1 MDAAD
6 EAILTRLAP
15 PVAAWLRATFPTLTE
30 GQRRALPHV
39 LSGRSVLLSSPT
51 GTGKT
56 LAGFLGP
63 LSGLHGLAREGRL
76 EERTYALYV
85 SPLKALVHDVAR
97 NLRRPLEGIEAF
109 APAGLRVA
117 LRTGDTPQA
126 ERARQARAPPHLL
139 ATTPESLALL
149 LASPSWWPHL
159 QALRWVVVDEVHAL
173 AETKRGTHLALLLE
187 MLEHRLGRPL
197 VRVGLSATVSPLP
210 EVARFLTG
218 GRPCAVEAVAPR
230 EDAFDLD
237 VVMPLPDPARARDE
251 ALEGATLDLLERV
264 VARHRTTLVFANTRR
279 LAERTSM
286 LLHDRL
292 AADLAPDGTGE
303 DSHDPEFP
311 APEAVPP
318 VAPHHG
324 SMSRDARLV
333 VEERLRRQELRCVVS
348 SSSLELG
355 LDVEG
360 VDHVVLLGSPKGVA
374 RTLQR
379 LGRADH
385 RVGGRSQGTLVV
397 GDPDELAEAFALRDL
412 ARRREVEDVRIPHGC
427 PDVLAQFLVGLALL
441 GPWTRGEAHALVRR
455 AAPYA
460 DLGRERLDAVLDA
473 LLDAPR
479 PLLDAEGGTFRLAHG
494 GARVAYL
501 THAGTIP
508 ESGTLKVVH
517 AGTYV
522 GEVEE
527 AFVESL
533 QPGDVFQLA
542 GSSWRFLS
550 AVGLRAH
557 VAPAAFA
564 PPTVP
569 AWRSEGV
576 SATPPLARHA
586 AHLRAGQKN
595 DFPDSSD
602 TQESM
607 LRFQAFQAAFSAL
620 PPADA
625 LAVESF
631 VHEDGS
637 RAHVAHAF
645 LGRRANDALAR
656 ALAHRLGPGTRSL
669 ATDAGFALLTPR
681 GLRLTP
687 ARWRKLL
694 APPLEGDLRDAL
706 RASEALRRRFRHVA
720 TRGLLLLRPEDVPLS
735 RRQQE
740 ANALLARM
748 LERDPDHP
756 LLQEAWREALEEAVD
771 LPGAERV
778 AWDVAEGRRA
788 VHVLPERPCASP
800 YAARILHRP
809 TTPDG
814 RESIRD
820 HEERAREWL
829 AENAVEKTPP
839 PGEGVEK
846 KEAGRPAALGG
857 FENGG
862 GNRGTPSGRAP

>member
-6 EAILTRLAP
+6 EEALARLAP
-15 PVAAWLRATFPTLTE
+15 PVASWLRATFPALTE

-39 LSGRSVLLSSPT
+39 LSGESVLLSSPT

-56 LAGFLGP
+56 LAGFLGV
-63 LSGLHGLAREGRL
+63 LSGLHDLARRGAL
-76 EERTYALYV
+76 EERTYCVYV

-97 NLRRPLEGIEAF
+97 NLQRPLEGIERVSQ
-109 APAGLRVA
+109 AGLRVA

-149 LASPSWWPHL
+149 LASPSWRPHL
-159 QALRWVVVDEVHAL
+159 AEVRWVVVDEVHAL

-187 MLEHRLGRPL
+187 LLEETAGRPL
-197 VRVGLSATVSPLP
+197 VRVGLSATVAPLP
-210 EVARFLTG
+210 DVARFLTG
-218 GRPCAVEAVAPR
+218 GRPCRVEAVPPR
-230 EDAFDLD
+230 EDAFDLA
-237 VVMPLPDPARARDE
+237 VAMPLPEPAKAKDE
-251 ALEGATLDLLERV
+251 ALEDATLDLLEGI

-286 LLHDRL
+286 RLHDRL
-292 AADLAPDGTGE
+292 AAAAPEAAEDLEGH
-303 DSHDPEFP
+303 SHDPEFP

-324 SMSRDARLV
+324 SMSREARLV

-385 RVGGRSQGTLVV
+385 RVGGRSAGTLVAQ
-397 GDPDELAEAFALRDL
+397 DPDDLAEAFALLDL
-412 ARRREVEDVRIPHGC
+412 ARRREVEPVRIPHGC
-427 PDVLAQFLVGLALL
+427 PDVLAQFLVGLATL
-441 GPWTRGEAHALVRR
+441 GPRARDDALALVRR

-460 DLGRERLDAVLDA
+460 DLDRARLDETLDA

-479 PLLDAEGGTFRLAHG
+479 PLLEAEGATFRLAHG

-517 AGTYV
+517 EGAYV

-527 AFVESL
+527 AFVEAL

-542 GSSWRFLS
+542 GRSWRFLS

-576 SATPPLARHA
+576 SAPLPLAQET
-586 AHLRAGQKN
+586 AHHKGGLRNAENVNAGTK
-595 DFPDSSD
+595 
-602 TQESM
+602 E
-607 LRFQAFQAAFSAL
+607 RFEKYRAFQAAFSAL
-620 PPADA
+620 PQPDA
-625 LAVESF
+625 VGIESF
-631 VHEDGS
+631 VHDDGA
-637 RAHVAHAF
+637 RAHVLHVA
-645 LGRRANDALAR
+645 LGRRANEALAR
-656 ALAHRLGPGTRSL
+656 ALAQRIGPGTRSL
-669 ATDAGFALLTPR
+669 ATDAGLALLTARAFRP
-681 GLRLTP
+681 GL
-687 ARWRKLL
+687 AKWKSLL
-694 APPLEGDLRDAL
+694 APPMEDDLRAAL
-706 RASEALRRRFRHVA
+706 RESEVLRRRFRHVA
-720 TRGLLLLRPEDVPLS
+720 TRGLLLLRREDEPLS

-740 ANALLARM
+740 ARALLAR
-748 LERDPDHP
+748 LLDAEPDHP
-756 LLQEAWREALEEAVD
+756 LLREAWREALEDALDAPAAEAF
-771 LPGAERV
+771 ARR
-778 AWDVAEGRRA
+778 VAEGTTPLHR
-788 VHVLPERPCASP
+788 LPERPCASP
-800 YAARILHRP
+800 YGARILFRP
-809 TTPDG
+809 TTPEG
-814 RESIRD
+814 REGIRD

-829 AENAVEKTPP
+829 EDQKADD
-839 PGEGVEK
+839 K

-857 FENGG
+857 C
-862 GNRGTPSGRAP
+862 